1 MVVQTLIDFD
11 RAPVFAIPT
20 SDGVGGLTV
29 REGMLLEGPQ
39 GWGEFSPLPGERAL
53 VRWLTAAIEPGTV
66 GWPDP
71 VRGRVPIAVT
81 VPAVEASRANQIVAA
96 SGCRTA
102 AVEVGAGGLAQ
113 DVERVQAV
121 RDGLGAGGVIRC
133 DAKGR
138 WDPDTAV
145 AAIAA
150 LDQAAGGLEFV
161 AQPCRT
167 VEELG
172 QVRRQVE
179 VPIAAGESIRDADD
193 PMALRLGEAADI
205 AVLASGPLGG
215 ARRALRVAESCG
227 LPCVVSS
234 TLETTIGLAAG
245 LALAGALPRLPFACE
260 LGTRGFLAGDL
271 VADSRSLVPVDGY
284 LPVAPMPPAP
294 QREHLERYAV
304 TDPERLTWWRE
315 RLQSAISAS

>member
-1 MVVQTLIDFD
+1 MQTLIDFD

-20 SDGVGGLTV
+20 IEPVGGLTV

-39 GWGEFSPLPGERAL
+39 GWGEFSPLPHERAL
-53 VRWLTAAIEPGTV
+53 VRWLTAATEPGTV

-71 VRGRVPIAVT
+71 ARGRVPIAVT
-81 VPAVEASRANQIVAA
+81 IPAAVEAARAQQIAEA

-102 AVEVGAGGLAQ
+102 AVEVGAGDLAQ

-121 RDGLGAGGVIRC
+121 RDALGADGVLRC

-145 AAIAA
+145 TAITA
-150 LDQAAGGLEFV
+150 LDRAAGGLEFV
-161 AQPCRT
+161 TQPCRT
-167 VEELG
+167 IDELV
-172 QVRRQVE
+172 QVRRRVE
-179 VPIAAGESIRDADD
+179 VRIAVAEALRDADD
-193 PMALRLGEAADI
+193 PTSLRLGEAADI

-227 LPCVVSS
+227 LPCVVAS

-245 LALAGALPRLPFACE
+245 LALAGALPELMFACE
-260 LGTRGFLAGDL
+260 LGTRGFLAGDV
-271 VADSRSLVPVDGY
+271 VADSRSLAAVGGY

-294 QREHLERYAV
+294 QPDRLERYAV
-304 TDPERLTWWRE
+304 TDPARLTWWRE
-315 RLQSAISAS
+315 RLQRAISAS